1 MENMI
6 KAGEKVL
13 ATLRLELF
21 RVLLMQKIAYFD
33 KHTANE
39 LTNLISVELD
49 TVRSF
54 IFKSVVFA
62 RGHIVPHVLHLR
74 LK

>member
-1 MENMI
+1 MLTKVYMENVI
-6 KAGEKVL
+6 AAGEKVL

-21 RVLLMQKIAYFD
+21 RVLLMQKVSYFD
-33 KHTANE
+33 KHTASE

-54 IFKSVVFA
+54 IFK
-62 RGHIVPHVLHLR
+62 
-74 LK
+74 